1 MSDTAVSPPTFSER
15 QYLGRDY
22 TRISI
27 RLVVTLFCF
36 AAYYVSEGRERSG
49 DIFLIVGSGTLIAS
63 VVMMF
68 ILHYRT
74 VVKNHSVILD
84 GLWTTKLVKIDL
96 QSIVKVERTLYSSYF
111 INNPVYNLHQK
122 GKIRFYAG
130 GKEAIRLTDRDG
142 LVYVIGTQAPAE
154 LERAILKEWPN

>member
-1 MSDTAVSPPTFSER
+1 MENTAVFVEK
-15 QYLGRDY
+15 QYVGRDY

-27 RLVVTLFCF
+27 RMVVVLFCF
-36 AAYYVSEGRERSG
+36 AAYYLSEDQEKNGSL
-49 DIFLIVGSGTLIAS
+49 FLLVGSGTLIAS

-68 ILHYRT
+68 MLHYRT
-74 VVKNHSVILD
+74 TVIGKSVILD

-96 QSIVKVERTLYSSYF
+96 QSIVKVERTPYSSYM

-142 LVYVIGTQAPAE
+142 LVYIIGTQSPGE
-154 LERAILKEWPN
+154 LEAAVKSEWGRG